1 MTAPAQKIGLLLI
14 NVGTPD
20 APTTGAVRRYLAQFL
35 SDPRVIDIPS
45 VPRWLLLHGIILRTR
60 PRKSAH
66 AYRSVWTPE
75 GSPLLVHTL
84 GLRDALRVELGAHW
98 QVEVGM
104 RYGRPSIAAALRAF
118 QRGGVDR
125 IVVAPMFP
133 QEASAT
139 TGTALEEVYRNL
151 APRSN
156 VPAISVVPPFFE
168 EDGFLEE
175 FAQLGRTHREHG
187 RPDHVLFSFHGL
199 PERQLMKAD
208 ERGAGCVRHEGCCDL
223 FTANNRHCYRA
234 QAVYTATQIARRMS
248 LPEGSWTVGFQSRL
262 GRTKW
267 TGPYTEELLVRLA
280 KDDGVKRLMV
290 MCPAFVADCLE
301 SLEEIA
307 MRAKET
313 FVEAGGEDLLLVPSL
328 NARPSWVRAF
338 GRIVR
343 RAAGEEGEVA
353 DAAAFRRHTTGQ
365 HPRV

>member
-1 MTAPAQKIGLLLI
+1 MTAPAQKIGLLLL

-20 APTTGAVRRYLAQFL
+20 APTTGAVRRYLAEFL
-35 SDPRVIDIPS
+35 SDPRVIDIPA

-60 PRKSAH
+60 PRRSAH
-66 AYRSVWTPE
+66 AYKSVWTTE

-84 GLRDALRVELGAHW
+84 ALRDGLRHELGAHW

-104 RYGRPSIAAALRAF
+104 RYGKPSITAALKALIK
-118 QRGGVDR
+118 GGADR
-125 IVVAPMFP
+125 LVVAPLFP

-139 TGTALEEVYRNL
+139 TGTALEAVYGALGSRW
-151 APRSN
+151 N
-156 VPAISVVPPFFE
+156 VPPVSVVPPFFDD
-168 EDGFLEE
+168 DGFLEE
-175 FAQLGRTHREHG
+175 FAELGRQHREHG

-199 PERQLMKAD
+199 PERQLVKAD
-208 ERGAGCVRHEGCCDL
+208 QRGAGCVRDPGCCDVL
-223 FTANNRHCYRA
+223 TTRNRHCYRA
-234 QAVYTATQIARRMS
+234 QSIWTATQIARRMS

-267 TGPYTEELLVRLA
+267 TGPYTDELLVRLA
-280 KDDGVKRLMV
+280 KEEGVRRLMV

-307 MRAKET
+307 LRAKET
-313 FVEAGGEDLLLVPSL
+313 FVEAGGEELQLVPSL

-338 GRIVR
+338 GRLAR
-343 RAAGEEGEVA
+343 KAAGEDGEVA
-353 DAAAFRRHTTGQ
+353 DAAAFRRHSTGQ